1 VLTKFINFFEESS
14 YCILPDINE
23 SYHHIIILRLS
34 SGYCWLHTLV
44 ENGIENVLWLNNNE
58 IFEEDFSYL
67 EKKYLSNCKKASHF
81 INEIEMKSKFLI
93 NNMQLPLNKIKQ
105 PLDIVIDQ
113 LGTFS
118 PNINLFENFFPPGT
132 RMEIPIILG
141 DVLWES
147 IYIMEFSDGIFYFP
161 KELNKSELVVFMKD
175 AFDDFM
181 FDSKID
187 DRTLQTISS
196 NLSIATNLKNLEK
209 TIYEIVDEI
218 KKHMR
223 LKMLFYNQNK
233 KNDL

>member
-1 VLTKFINFFEESS
+1 
-14 YCILPDINE
+14 
-23 SYHHIIILRLS
+23 
-34 SGYCWLHTLV
+34 
-44 ENGIENVLWLNNNE
+44 
-58 IFEEDFSYL
+58 
-67 EKKYLSNCKKASHF
+67 
-81 INEIEMKSKFLI
+81 
-93 NNMQLPLNKIKQ
+93 
-105 PLDIVIDQ
+105 
-113 LGTFS
+113 
-118 PNINLFENFFPPGT
+118 
-132 RMEIPIILG
+132 
-141 DVLWES
+141 
-147 IYIMEFSDGIFYFP
+147 MEFSDGIFYFP